1 MSLKNW
7 VFIAVIYHLIWWDSD
22 HNTWFNFLLFP
33 PLFLNRI
40 DGNIINVS
48 TLLRYLKPALYLD
61 THLHTQKYTNKRLS
75 LIYSSLLQQATLSC
89 TSWRSFHS
97 FKRCTVNGT
106 KFISCCWVWYLLFS
120 CDNISAKRSPAVLWL
135 IAVNSHSNFTPPLP
149 PFNHSSIHVVL
160 KVLQGHYTFQ
170 RNLHC
175 SPNFILFFTFL
186 PLYEHDWQAI
196 LIWSFQQN
204 RFHTETLP
212 LSTCASSGSL
222 CEDSQFIR

>member
-75 LIYSSLLQQATLSC
+75 LIYSSLLQQATTSC

-97 FKRCTVNGT
+97 FKCCTVNGT
-106 KFISCCWVWYLLFS
+106 KFISSWFDICCFL
-120 CDNISAKRSPAVLWL
+120 AM
-135 IAVNSHSNFTPPLP
+135 
-149 PFNHSSIHVVL
+149 
-160 KVLQGHYTFQ
+160 TFQ
-170 RNLHC
+170 RNTRQQCCDWHC
-175 SPNFILFFTFL
+175 FKS
-186 PLYEHDWQAI
+186 
-196 LIWSFQQN
+196 
-204 RFHTETLP
+204 TE
-212 LSTCASSGSL
+212 GSL
-222 CEDSQFIR
+222 HFSKEFALFP